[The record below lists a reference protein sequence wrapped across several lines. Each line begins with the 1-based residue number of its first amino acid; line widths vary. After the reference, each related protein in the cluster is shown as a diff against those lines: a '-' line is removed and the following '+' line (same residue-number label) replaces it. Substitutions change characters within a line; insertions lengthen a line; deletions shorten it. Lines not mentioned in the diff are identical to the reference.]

1 VSQVFGKT
9 SLNPVGGTARS
20 VLVASRLKA
29 AAAVAAKFTI
39 CVSIGSIITALLFR
53 LDARLIS
60 QPKRYDTER
69 TSAQMLDFVRTVPED
84 FTRVKERRLPKKP
97 PPPDKPPPPPKLRI
111 ANPDKMKT
119 AQTDMDLPD
128 IELGF
133 GDGGGPYL
141 GQWRRGQQGDLDSDV
156 IPIVRIAPQYP
167 REALVKGIEGWVE
180 LEFVINADG
189 TVAKPVI
196 LSASPDKIFNRSAM
210 RAILRWKFKPR
221 FVDGRAVSRRGRQ
234 VIEFQLEEI

>member
-1 VSQVFGKT
+1 MFGKN
-9 SLNPVGGTARS
+9 SLNPVSGKAQLA
-20 VLVASRLKA
+20 LVASRLKA
-29 AAAVAAKFTI
+29 VAAVAAKFTV
-39 CVSIGSIITALLFR
+39 CLSIGSIVAALLFR
-53 LDARLIS
+53 LDAELVS
-60 QPKRYDTER
+60 QPKRYDTDR

-97 PPPDKPPPPPKLRI
+97 PPPDKPPPPPKLRVN
-111 ANPDKMKT
+111 NPDKMDS
-119 AQTDMDLPD
+119 APTDMDLPD

-133 GDGGGPYL
+133 GGGGPYL
-141 GQWRRGQQGDLDSDV
+141 GQWRGARQGDVDGDV

-180 LEFVINADG
+180 LEFVINSDG
-189 TVAKPVI
+189 TVADPVI
-196 LSASPDKIFNRSAM
+196 LGAMPAKIFNRSAM

-234 VIEFQLEEI
+234 IIEYKLEEI